1 MPLGD
6 PRINCSVRNSRL
18 DEEDIDQ
25 DATLNYASD
34 QREQE
39 RIRRYIVDLSR
50 PETYNRIGVCGPAV
64 RDVNQSQ
71 PPGTTV
77 CWVQVR
83 IPFNTADDTIAGGP
97 PGGD

>member
-1 MPLGD
+1 M
-6 PRINCSVRNSRL
+6 RNSRL

-34 QREQE
+34 QRERE
-39 RIRRYIVDLSR
+39 RLRRYIVDLSR
-50 PETYNRIGVCGPAV
+50 PESYNRIGVCGPAV

-71 PPGTTV
+71 PPGTIV

-83 IPFNTADDTIAGGP
+83 IPVQRA
-97 PGGD
+97 